1 MHGPGAMYLCLDS
14 ASYTAKLD
22 SKVQVLDYSE
32 SPTEP
37 EARSLKWFINDFAKT
52 KSGFVLCSI
61 IAENGKIISIELL
74 YLA

>member
-37 EARSLKWFINDFAKT
+37 ETRSLKWLINDLSKT
-52 KSGFVLCSI
+52 KSGFVLCNI
-61 IAENGKIISIELL
+61 IVENGKIIKIELPC
-74 YLA
+74 LA